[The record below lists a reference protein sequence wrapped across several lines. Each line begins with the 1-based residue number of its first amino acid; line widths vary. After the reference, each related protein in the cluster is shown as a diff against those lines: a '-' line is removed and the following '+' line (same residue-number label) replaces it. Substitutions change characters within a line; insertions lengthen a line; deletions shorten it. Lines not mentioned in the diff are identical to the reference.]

1 MARKL
6 RILSIVVLL
15 LAVMLSACGGSQGE
29 DVANNSVN
37 TENVQNTNTVEENV
51 PEVENTPA
59 EDVEEPT
66 EEPVVES
73 TTIELEDATGT
84 LVTLEGPAQ
93 RIVSLA
99 PSTTEILFAI
109 GAGDQVVGRE
119 DFANY
124 PEVVLDLPSIGG
136 TWGELNTEAILD
148 LEPDLVLAAPLT
160 TAEQIQSLTDVGLTV
175 FQVPNPTDL
184 DGMYDLLRTTA
195 TLTGYVEE
203 TEVLIS
209 SLQERVAAV
218 AEVIVNAETTPLV
231 FYELDSTD
239 PSAPYTSGPNTFV
252 DNLIILAGGQN
263 LGADF
268 EGEWVPISAEAL
280 IDLNPAIIILGDSKY
295 GVTAEDAAARPGWD
309 AISAVQNGF
318 VYPIDDDT
326 VSRPGPRL
334 VDGLEEMAKLIH
346 PELFE

>member
-1 MARKL
+1 MARNL
-6 RILSIVVLL
+6 RILSIAVLL
-15 LAVMLSACGGSQGE
+15 LAVVLSACGSNQGNE
-29 DVANNSVN
+29 VVNNSVD
-37 TENVQNTNTVEENV
+37 TENNQSANMAEENA
-51 PEVENTPA
+51 PEEDTAAEVVEQ
-59 EDVEEPT
+59 PT

-73 TTIELEDATGT
+73 TAIELEDATGAV
-84 LVTLEGPAQ
+84 VTLERPAQ
-93 RIVSLA
+93 RIISLA

-124 PEVVLDLPSIGG
+124 PEAVLDLPSIGG
-136 TWGELNTEAILD
+136 TWGELNIEAILD

-160 TAEQIQSLTDVGLTV
+160 TVEQIQSLTDVGLTV
-175 FQVPNPTDL
+175 FQVPNPSDL
-184 DGMYDLLRTTA
+184 DGMYDLMRTVA
-195 TLTGYVEE
+195 VLTGHQEE
-203 TEVLIS
+203 TETLIV

-218 AEVIVNAETTPLV
+218 AEVIANAETTPLV

-239 PSAPYTSGPNTFV
+239 PAAPYTSGPGTFV
-252 DNLIILAGGQN
+252 DNLITLAGGQN
-263 LGADF
+263 LGAAF
-268 EGEWVPISAEAL
+268 EGEWVSVSAEEL
-280 IDLNPAIIILGDSKY
+280 ISQNPAVIVLGDSKY
-295 GVTAEDAAARPGWD
+295 GVIADDVAARPGWD
-309 AISAVQNGF
+309 AISAVQTGQ